1 MCYNVQLIDI
11 VIESGNNST
20 GLKECSHNESGSI
33 INKIIECPYLT
44 IEMVNSKNIY
54 LSWRFIMTVTI
65 EDMIKK

>member
-20 GLKECSHNESGSI
+20 GLKEYSHNENDSI

-44 IEMVNSKNIY
+44 IEMVNGKNITFPGDS
-54 LSWRFIMTVTI
+54 L
-65 EDMIKK
+65 